1 MAKIPTEF
9 HRVSILPNVPGQN
22 TRVGS
27 HALLQGT
34 FPTQGLN
41 PDLPHCRQIHYC
53 LSHQGSPILY
63 TVAFNLYT
71 LSGKKHPPPLT
82 EKTTSDGCTCQG
94 HTARARTSIW
104 PRLVGLWRPRSSP
117 LSVLRPCWHSNWDAT
132 VGQPSWTS
140 GPLLT
145 GLSPP
150 FPVLWRPLCSQ
161 APDDYSPRAGLR
173 ANQVGPGPPSPPST
187 RCPSTW
193 QLCQKT
199 ASEIWWKT
207 LYSLWNKQWIAKLPT

>member
-1 MAKIPTEF
+1 MSQA
-9 HRVSILPNVPGQN
+9 RILEWVAMPSSRGPSQPRDWTQISRTAGRFITVWATREAPFCIQSHLIFILCRGRN
-22 TRVGS
+22 T
-27 HALLQGT
+27 
-34 FPTQGLN
+34 
-41 PDLPHCRQIHYC
+41 
-53 LSHQGSPILY
+53 
-63 TVAFNLYT
+63 
-71 LSGKKHPPPLT
+71 PPLT

-132 VGQPSWTS
+132 VGQPSWAS

>member
-63 TVAFNLYT
+63 TVTFNLYT
-71 LSGKKHPPPLT
+71 LSGKKHPPPYREDHL
-82 EKTTSDGCTCQG
+82 
-94 HTARARTSIW
+94 RW
-104 PRLVGLWRPRSSP
+104 MYLPRSHGEGQNQHLAQVGGTLTPAVFTP
-117 LSVLRPCWHSNWDAT
+117 LCFA
-132 VGQPSWTS
+132 
-140 GPLLT
+140 PLLT
-145 GLSPP
+145 
-150 FPVLWRPLCSQ
+150 F
-161 APDDYSPRAGLR
+161 
-173 ANQVGPGPPSPPST
+173 
-187 RCPSTW
+187 
-193 QLCQKT
+193 
-199 ASEIWWKT
+199 
-207 LYSLWNKQWIAKLPT
+207 